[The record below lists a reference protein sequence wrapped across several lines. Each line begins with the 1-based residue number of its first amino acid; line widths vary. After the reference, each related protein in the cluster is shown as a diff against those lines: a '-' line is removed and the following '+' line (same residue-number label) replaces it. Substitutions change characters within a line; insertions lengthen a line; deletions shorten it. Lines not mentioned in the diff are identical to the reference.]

1 VPASSAARRVQD
13 DKFWLCYAVTQIIS
27 RLPQR
32 RRRKNGSPEI
42 ILGSAF
48 TLDVMLEDA
57 AIWKEV

>member
-1 VPASSAARRVQD
+1 MKKAATTARVQD

-27 RLPQR
+27 RL

-42 ILGSAF
+42 IPGSAF

-57 AIWKEV
+57 ATWKEV